1 MEAQRAERS
10 LTALVRN
17 VEKVIKGKRGQVEL
31 AVIALAGGGQLLIED
46 VPGVGKTML
55 ARALARS
62 IDGSFK
68 RIQFTPDLL
77 PSDITGVNVF
87 DQASGSFRFHPGPVF
102 ANVVLADEIN
112 RATPRTQS
120 SLLEAMDEGQVTV
133 DGETHPLPR
142 PFMVVAT
149 QNPVEYHGT
158 YPLPEGQLDRFCL
171 NVTLDYLEE
180 GEEIEVLESQLLR
193 HPIEELQPV
202 ITTAEVVE
210 IQEAVR
216 RVTVERSLV
225 EYALRIVRQT
235 RSSSELMLG
244 ASPRGSI
251 SLLRAAQAR
260 ALLRGR
266 DFVIPDDIK
275 ELAVAV
281 LAHRVVLPSR
291 RQDLTRSRETVRRI
305 LEEVPVPVEVRGA
318 G

>member
-1 MEAQRAERS
+1 MEALKAKARLAD
-10 LTALVRN
+10 LVGN

-31 AVIALAGGGQLLIED
+31 AVIALLSGGQLLIED

-77 PSDITGVNVF
+77 PSDITGVNVY
-87 DQASGSFRFHPGPVF
+87 DQASGTFRFHPGPVF

-142 PFMVVAT
+142 PFMVIAT

-171 NVTLDYLEE
+171 NITLDYLDE
-180 GEEIEVLESQLLR
+180 GDEAVVVEGQLLR
-193 HPIEELQPV
+193 HPIEELGPV
-202 ITTAEVVE
+202 LTTAEVVE
-210 IQEAVR
+210 MQEAVR
-216 RVTVERSLV
+216 RVRVERSLV
-225 EYALRIVRQT
+225 EYALRIVRKT
-235 RSSSELMLG
+235 RSCPELLLG

-251 SLLRAAQAR
+251 FLLRTAQAR
-260 ALLRGR
+260 ALLQGR
-266 DFVIPDDIK
+266 DFVVPDDIK
-275 ELAVAV
+275 VLAVAV
-281 LAHRVVLPSR
+281 LAHRVILPSR
-291 RQDLTRSRETVRRI
+291 RQDLARGRETVRR
-305 LEEVPVPVEVRGA
+305 LMEEVPVPVGA
-318 G
+318 RESG